1 MIPMLS
7 HLHFM
12 LQHLIVFGLWKKNV
26 LSTLKL
32 MCGAFVIEDHD
43 TAPDVISISVKEHI
57 FLFL

>member
-1 MIPMLS
+1 
-7 HLHFM
+7 
-12 LQHLIVFGLWKKNV
+12 
-26 LSTLKL
+26 